1 MAFWLQFLPLMV
13 VAYPTQDLTRMA
25 RRDTPTISMDEPSSR
40 RTLIVIF
47 CIAYGFLLALAQG
60 KLSLLAFPTC
70 VANTLKVIVQVAW
83 PVERPVHSSPTF

>member
-1 MAFWLQFLPLMV
+1 MALWLQSVPLL
-13 VAYPTQDLTRMA
+13 VAAYHMQNFTRMA

>member
-1 MAFWLQFLPLMV
+1 MALWLQSVPLLV
-13 VAYPTQDLTRMA
+13 AAYPMQNFTRMA

-60 KLSLLAFPTC
+60 RLSLLVFPTC
-70 VANTLKVIVQVAW
+70 VADTLKVIVQVAW